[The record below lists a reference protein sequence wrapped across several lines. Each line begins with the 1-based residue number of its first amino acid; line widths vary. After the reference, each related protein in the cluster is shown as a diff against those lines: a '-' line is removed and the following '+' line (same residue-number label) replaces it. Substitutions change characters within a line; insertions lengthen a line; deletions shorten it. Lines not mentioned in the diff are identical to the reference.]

1 MSFRNNSF
9 ANHTTV
15 GTKGS
20 DVYTA
25 EGVGDPRVVLNT
37 LLVRGAEASVILPHL
52 EQLAE
57 MAQTDRQ
64 AYEDLWVMLFQNRDV
79 RGGKGERATTQ
90 MLWNFMADNLPA
102 RHFELTSQMLD
113 LVPEYGSW
121 KDLFVLAHQRKPYDP
136 VYCRVVQIAVEQ
148 LKKDKAA
155 VEFNLAIAPGSEVKP
170 QKVSLLAKWIPRENR
185 MPEIAKD
192 IARNLFPGVVR
203 PSTLMQSYRKMVS
216 SVNAYLKT
224 TETFMCA
231 RNFEEIEPSRVPGR
245 CLQKHMLAFLNEKKD
260 HTLRHPDDLSRMEC
274 RQHFQDFFQQAKEG
288 KVTVKA
294 KDVVFPHELIK
305 KIASNP
311 EMSEDER
318 NGVVAQWNAIVKG
331 AREAGG
337 LGRSLAMCDFSGSMQ
352 GSGTN
357 GDTPYW
363 VSMAMGLLIAECTSA
378 EFKDT
383 FLTFDSN
390 PLLHKLP
397 ATYDVVDRVHDIQ
410 NSGIGQG
417 TSTDFQKAMDLVLAN
432 IKRNRVRPGEE
443 PENLIVITDMNW
455 DAACNSSQLSYF
467 TGHSY
472 RHTMKTA
479 PWQTHIQMIR
489 EAFKRAGE
497 DMWGQPLIPPRIV
510 IWNVAAT
517 SQDFHASKDEE
528 GVVMIGGWSP
538 SLFKNL
544 LKGDIRK
551 MTPMEM
557 VRIIL
562 DDERYDLVRQTAD
575 PFLTKWFKMMEE
587 GSSSSACA
595 PAVPVWGN
603 L

>member
-1 MSFRNNSF
+1 MSFSNKSF
-9 ANHTTV
+9 ANFTTV

-37 LLVRGAEASVILPHL
+37 LLVRGATSEVIMPHL
-52 EQLAE
+52 ERLAE
-57 MAQTDRQ
+57 MARTDRQ
-64 AYEDLWVMLFQNRDV
+64 AYEDMWVLLFQNRDV

-90 MLWNFMADNLPA
+90 MLWNYMADHLPA
-102 RHFELTSQMLD
+102 FHFELTNQMLN

-121 KDLFVLAHQRKPYDP
+121 RDLFVLAHERKQCDP
-136 VYCRVVQIAVEQ
+136 VYCRVVQIATEQ
-148 LKKDKAA
+148 LKKDKQA
-155 VEFNLAIAPGSEVKP
+155 VDFNLALTPGSETKP
-170 QKVSLLAKWIPRENR
+170 MKVSLLAKWIPRENR

-192 IARNLFPGVVR
+192 IARALFPGCPR
-203 PSTLMQSYRKMVS
+203 PSELMRSYRKMVS
-216 SVNAYLKT
+216 SVNGYLKT
-224 TETFMCA
+224 TETFMCS
-231 RNFEEIEPSRVPGR
+231 RNFDQIEPSRVPGR
-245 CLQKHMLAFLNEKKD
+245 CLQKHMLAFLNETKN
-260 HTLRHPDDLSRMEC
+260 HSLRHPDDVSRMEC
-274 RQHFQDFFQQAKEG
+274 RTHFQDFFQQAKEG

-305 KIASNP
+305 KIAINR
-311 EMSEDER
+311 ELSEDER

-331 AREAGG
+331 AQEAGG

-352 GSGTN
+352 GSGSN

-363 VSMAMGLLIAECTSA
+363 VSMAMGLLIAECTTA

-383 FLTFDSN
+383 FLTFDSS

-397 ATYDVVDRVHDIQ
+397 SGDIVDRVQNIQ

-417 TSTDFQKAMDLVLAN
+417 LSTDFQKAMDLVLAN

-455 DAACNSSQLSYF
+455 DAACASNQTSYY
-467 TGHSY
+467 TGNSY
-472 RHTMKTA
+472 RHTVKTA

-497 DMWGQPLIPPRIV
+497 DMWGVPLVPPRIV

-517 SQDFHASKDEE
+517 SQDFHAHKDEE
-528 GVVMIGGWSP
+528 GVVMLGGWSP
-538 SLFKNL
+538 ALFKNL
-544 LKGDIRK
+544 LKGEIRS

-562 DDERYDLVRQTAD
+562 DDERYDLVRETAA
-575 PFLTKWFKMMEE
+575 PFLSKWFKTSGE
-587 GSSSSACA
+587 G
-595 PAVPVWGN
+595 PRAVPVWGN